1 MRRQPKTHKRG
12 HRRPTLPATVRFL
25 LPKTLRGWAVRFGV
39 ALAITTTMTAAAL
52 GGGGWYLEHKLS
64 QATSVDVDLD
74 SKLPGAVNF
83 LILGS
88 DSRAFV
94 ETEAD
99 AGSFG
104 DTGVVSG
111 QRADAMII
119 ARVEPRSKQ
128 GLLVSFPRDLLVRNK
143 AGNLRR
149 INESF
154 TGGPQGVVDVI
165 KANFGIPIHHYVE
178 LDFAGFRSM
187 VDAIGGVSMYIP
199 SPVRDRKTGLD
210 LPTPGC
216 VTLDGKQALAWVRS
230 RAFSFLDG
238 DRWRTDP
245 TGDIGRIERQQQFIR
260 RLMAQAISKGA
271 FNPLRA
277 DRLADAAL
285 DNMKVDSTFAL
296 RDALRLVQAF
306 RGVGPN
312 GVEMLALP
320 TKAASSGRLKP
331 SEEAQPIVA
340 RLRGDGS
347 GDGAVAPSGV
357 RVRVLNGNG
366 VAGSAA
372 ATSAA
377 LAEAGFATTQA
388 GNARAVIARTE
399 IRYLP
404 SSEAK
409 ALLLA
414 RYTAGVGKLV
424 ADPSVGE
431 IDVALVLGR
440 DFEGITA
447 EPGPERRAPKPA
459 TPVTTAPAAGAPVP
473 AGPPAGTPQTAARQ
487 PAC

>member
-1 MRRQPKTHKRG
+1 MW
-12 HRRPTLPATVRFL
+12 FL
-25 LPKTLRGWAVRFGV
+25 LPKTVRAWALRFGFAMAV
-39 ALAITTTMTAAAL
+39 TTTLTAVAL
-52 GGGGWYLEHKLS
+52 GGGTWYLEHKLS

-74 SKLPGAVNF
+74 SKLPGAINF

-104 DTGVVSG
+104 DTGVVGG

-128 GLLVSFPRDLLVRNK
+128 GLLVSFPRDLLVRNQ

-154 TGGPQGVVDVI
+154 TGGPQGVIDVM
-165 KANFGIPIHHYVE
+165 KANFGIPIHHYIE

-187 VDAIGGVSMYIP
+187 VDAIGGVTMYIP

-260 RLMAQAISKGA
+260 RLLAQAISKGA

-277 DRLADAAL
+277 DRLADAAIG
-285 DNMKVDSTFAL
+285 NMKFDASFGL
-296 RDALRLVQAF
+296 RDALRLAQAF

-320 TKAASSGRLKP
+320 TEPASSGRLKA
-331 SEEAQPIVA
+331 SDESQPIVA

-347 GDGAVAPSGV
+347 DDGEVAPSGV

-366 VAGSAA
+366 IAGSAA
-372 ATSAA
+372 ATTAS
-377 LAEAGFATTQA
+377 LAKAGFSTAQA
-388 GNARAVIARTE
+388 GNAQSVIARTE

-404 SSEAK
+404 SAEAK
-409 ALLLA
+409 ALFLA
-414 RYTAGVGKLV
+414 RYTKGVGRLI
-424 ADPSVGE
+424 ADPAAT
-431 IDVALVLGR
+431 DVDVRLVLGR
-440 DFEGITA
+440 DFTGISA
-447 EPGPERRAPKPA
+447 EPGPEREAPKPA
-459 TPVTTAPAAGAPVP
+459 APATTAPAAVAPAP
-473 AGPPAGTPQTAARQ
+473 AGAPAGTPQTAAQ
-487 PAC
+487 KPAC

>member
-1 MRRQPKTHKRG
+1 MPSASAGAGPGGGR
-12 HRRPTLPATVRFL
+12 TLVGTVWFL
-25 LPKTLRGWAVRFGV
+25 PSKTLRAWGMRFFV
-39 ALAITTTMTAAAL
+39 ALAVTTTLTAAAL
-52 GGGGWYLEHKLS
+52 GGGAWYLEHKLS
-64 QATSVDVDLD
+64 QATSVDVNLAREF
-74 SKLPGAVNF
+74 PGAVNF

-104 DTGVVSG
+104 DTNRVSG
-111 QRADAMII
+111 QRADVMII
-119 ARVEPRSKQ
+119 ARVEPRSGR
-128 GLLVSFPRDLLVRNK
+128 GLLVSLPRDLLVRNS
-143 AGNLRR
+143 AGSLRR

-187 VDAIGGVSMYIP
+187 VDAIGGVTMYVP

-210 LPTPGC
+210 LPNPGC
-216 VTLDGKQALAWVRS
+216 VLLDGKQALAWVRARS
-230 RAFSFLDG
+230 FTFLDG

-245 TGDIGRIERQQQFIR
+245 TGDIGRIERQQQFLR
-260 RLMAQAISKGA
+260 RLMAQAVRKGA

-277 DRLADAAL
+277 DRLADAAI
-285 DNMKVDSTFAL
+285 DNLKVDSTFEV
-296 RDALRLVQAF
+296 RDALQLMQAF
-306 RGVGPN
+306 REVGPD

-320 TKAASSGRLKP
+320 TEPASSGRLKA
-331 SEEAQPIVA
+331 SDDAVPIVA

-347 GDGAVAPSGV
+347 DGGTVAPSGV

-366 VAGSAA
+366 VAGSA
-372 ATSAA
+372 SANTA
-377 LAEAGFATTQA
+377 DLARVGFNTAPP
-388 GNARAVIARTE
+388 GNARSVISETE

-414 RYTAGVGKLV
+414 RYTAGVGRLI
-424 ADPSVGE
+424 ADPKVGE
-431 IDVALVLGR
+431 VDVTLILGR
-440 DFEGITA
+440 DFTGITA
-447 EPGPERRAPKPA
+447 DPGPERKAPTPGAPTPA
-459 TPVTTAPAAGAPVP
+459 TAPAADAPEP
-473 AGPPAGTPQTAARQ
+473 AGPPAGTPQTAAAA